1 MPRKF
6 HELISISFYI
16 TSINNKAISRSKR
29 NDLFQ
34 CSSCSKFYWLH
45 ETLLILPLYFRRCFD
60 IINCNNKSISRSIR
74 NHVFPLLI
82 LFSVLLSAT
91 TSFNSFPSS
100 CADGLTSF
108 TPGVNQSQESS
119 GETISTR
126 SSAQLVSCPL
136 YLFGNC
142 LLFYRID
149 FDIVK
154 DIFWTISIGK
164 QSKIIYLFILFL
176 FPCWNTSLH
185 VLFYYF
191 FLKTRISSIFTVF

>member
-1 MPRKF
+1 M
-6 HELISISFYI
+6 ELFSGSSF
-16 TSINNKAISRSKR
+16 KR
-29 NDLFQ
+29 NLSICGGLDNSLSVCRHICLWIEINQ
-34 CSSCSKFYWLH
+34 
-45 ETLLILPLYFRRCFD
+45 ETIE
-60 IINCNNKSISRSIR
+60 SISRSIR

-91 TSFNSFPSS
+91 ASFNSSPSS
-100 CADGLTSF
+100 SADGLMSF
-108 TPGVNQSQESS
+108 MPGVNQSQESS

-149 FDIVK
+149 FDVIK

-164 QSKIIYLFILFL
+164 QTEIIYLFILFL
-176 FPCWNTSLH
+176 FLCWNTSLH
-185 VLFYYF
+185 VLFYSF
-191 FLKTRISSIFTVF
+191 FLKTRMSSIFTVF